1 MKPTKH
7 TVIKI
12 IAALVCIMTL
22 QIQAM
27 DSHVQEICTATYKRK
42 KVESVSTTTE
52 SKPVEQ
58 DHHTT
63 LAEKV
68 SSLLYEILDPMPQ
81 DLINII
87 MKYYLYEFEG
97 KQVKTIQHNKYIDF
111 LVPLSRTLLALSSKF
126 SGITIKN
133 IETDKTIRTIPTNR
147 FMLRAL
153 IALSENILVGATAEG
168 TAEAWN
174 TDTGNNIKSFVV
186 DKHPDPK
193 ASACIARISKTAFA
207 IRAEDASIKIF
218 DINKDESLSQTAGI
232 ICASFIAIPD
242 TNILAI
248 TTLYGIQF
256 YDWKKRQWAFQ
267 HMPDVFYPSISL
279 IVPRSHDSII
289 IVQEYSDAISQE
301 IRSIISVIKL
311 GNQNKIVRYHQL
323 PTAITA
329 CNLIQKNHIIAALDN
344 KTGVYLNLE
353 TEKMKSFPLED
364 KIGQTATSEHGYLAT
379 SSGRT
384 VKIWR

>member
-7 TVIKI
+7 TFIKI
-12 IAALVCIMTL
+12 IAALACIMTL

-27 DSHVQEICTATYKRK
+27 DSHVQEICTSTCKRQR
-42 KVESVSTTTE
+42 VEAVSTT
-52 SKPVEQ
+52 SNPVEQ
-58 DHHTT
+58 YVHKTP
-63 LAEKV
+63 AGRV
-68 SSLLYEILDPMPQ
+68 SLLLYEILDPMPQ

-133 IETDKTIRTIPTNR
+133 IETDETIRAIQTNR
-147 FMLRAL
+147 FMLCAL

-186 DKHPDPK
+186 DRHPDPK
-193 ASACIARISKTAFA
+193 ASTCIARISNTLFA
-207 IRAEDASIKIF
+207 IRIKDASIKIF
-218 DINKDESLSQTAGI
+218 DINKDKSLSQTAGI
-232 ICASFIAIPD
+232 VCASFTTIPH
-242 TNILAI
+242 TNVLAI
-248 TTLYGIQF
+248 LTLFDVQF
-256 YDWKKRQWAFQ
+256 YDWKKRQSTFQ
-267 HMPDVFYPSISL
+267 RMPDVLYPNISF
-279 IVPRSHDSII
+279 IIPRSHDSII

-301 IRSIISVIKL
+301 IRSTISVIKL

-329 CNLIQKNHIIAALDN
+329 CHLIQKNHIIAILDN
-344 KTGVYLNLE
+344 KTGFYLNLE
-353 TEKMKSFPLED
+353 TEKMKNFQLPLED
-364 KIGQTATSEHGYLAT
+364 EIKQAATSEHGYLAT
-379 SSGRT
+379 SSGQT
-384 VKIWR
+384 VRIWR